1 MREEK
6 QDDEY
11 RSRAQMAA
19 HVRVAFF
26 RTSWRGFSSGKAQ
39 TYSVDSVPGPEIV
52 KRYLDGSAVKQFDF
66 VLASR
71 EFFGDSIGQNAD
83 NLQWYEEFS
92 AWVAQQNR
100 RPKHLPELMP
110 GRRAQKVEVT
120 TSGYP
125 FQMTSEGKARYQ
137 IQLKMTYFEKGAR

>member
-1 MREEK
+1 MTNIE
-6 QDDEY
+6 
-11 RSRAQMAA
+11 A
-19 HVRVAFF
+19 VRKWL
-26 RTSWRGFSSGKAQ
+26 RTYESLSSGRLGVDFLPEKAQ

-100 RPKHLPELMP
+100 RPKHF
-110 GRRAQKVEVT
+110 R
-120 TSGYP
+120 S
-125 FQMTSEGKARYQ
+125 
-137 IQLKMTYFEKGAR
+137 